1 MGSFLNFLITLFLNP
16 ILELTQRFFSGTY
29 YSEDKMSIEKKPILF
44 REKLHVILCSTN
56 SIRGKENQLL
66 SVEELTRT
74 QVYHLVNQ
82 TGFNLPLIL
91 SQELEI
97 LDGIKRW
104 QIARLKEVEK
114 VPCVLVPNFEDKKL
128 EDTFLHLVTSFRYSL
143 RPIEW
148 YNLLVNEYGMQNM
161 MKEITQENLSKRFGM
176 SRIQSEILIQYI
188 QNNG

>member
-1 MGSFLNFLITLFLNP
+1 MP
-16 ILELTQRFFSGTY
+16 KQ
-29 YSEDKMSIEKKPILF
+29 EKPNLYG
-44 REKLHVILCSTN
+44 EKLHVILCSIN

-74 QVYHLVNQ
+74 QVYQWVNK

-128 EDTFLHLVTSFRYSL
+128 EDTFLHLVTSFNYSL

-148 YNLLVNEYGMQNM
+148 YNLLMNEYGKENM
-161 MKEITQENLSKRFGM
+161 IKEITVENLSKRFGM

-188 QNNG
+188 QNHG